1 MRFSKLMTLI
11 VVLSCGAH
19 AQTAEEYAA
28 KVKQD
33 AANAVKSI
41 DLNNSP
47 FEIPESM
54 KEKFR
59 QAAQNKGDFALPDSS
74 NSSMHEMTPAQ
85 REQMKVAI
93 DNVKAKTEE
102 MKAKGWLDAFDKE
115 TVNKQVEQYR
125 ASAQMLSEQS
135 TSSLERALHEH
146 AGLTKEQ
153 ASHFNASADTPKS
166 RQNEANEKAI
176 FISFSMDRETIKNI
190 IYLAKKE
197 GAEVYVNGLHPQH
210 KMVNETMM
218 LLREIVQ
225 GIEEPPIVRFNPTA
239 FKKYDV
245 NSVPTILYRDLDRYI
260 IASGVTSFDWLETEY
275 KNQNES
281 VNYGVTGPV
290 SQVIEKSIIDEMKE
304 RMANYD
310 WKAQRKRT
318 IDSFWSRQDYTPLP
332 RATSTEEWLIDPT
345 ISASKDISTPRGEL
359 IAKQGSVMNPLK
371 GHGVGFTTVI
381 FNATDIKQ
389 VEWVSKKLNEMNTVG
404 QLMLITSQVSKQKGW
419 AHIEALQNQFKQKIF
434 LMPKELASRFQL
446 SALPAVVKTDLQKS
460 MLHVTQFDINE
471 EDK

>member
-1 MRFSKLMTLI
+1 MTFVI
-11 VVLSCGAH
+11 ALSCSAN
-19 AQTAEEYAA
+19 AQNAEEQLS
-28 KVKQD
+28 KVKQE
-33 AANAVKSI
+33 ARNAIDSI

-47 FEIPESM
+47 LEIPESM

-59 QAAQNKGDFALPDSS
+59 QAAQNKGDFALPSSS
-74 NSSMHEMTPAQ
+74 NNVMQELTPEQ
-85 REQMKVAI
+85 RQQMKVAI
-93 DNVKAKTEE
+93 DNIKAKAEE
-102 MKAKGWLDAFDKE
+102 MKAKGWLDPFEEKV
-115 TVNKQVEQYR
+115 VNKHVEQYKQ
-125 ASAQMLSEQS
+125 SAQLLSDHS
-135 TSSLERALHEH
+135 TSSLEHALHEH
-146 AGLTKEQ
+146 AGLSKEQ
-153 ASHFNASADTPKS
+153 ASHFNADPNMPKS

-176 FISFSMDRETIKNI
+176 FISFSMDAKTIKRL

-197 GAEVYVNGLHPQH
+197 GAEVYINGLYPGH
-210 KMVNETMM
+210 KMINETMLM
-218 LLREIVQ
+218 LRKMVE

-245 NSVPTILYRDLDRYI
+245 NSVPAILYRELDRYI

-275 KNQNES
+275 KNQTKS
-281 VNYGVTGPV
+281 VDYGVTGPV

-318 IDSFWSRQDYTPLP
+318 IDSFWSRQTYTPLP

-345 ISASKDISTPRGEL
+345 ITASKDINTPRGEL

-371 GHGVGFTTVI
+371 GHGAGFTTLI
-381 FNATDIKQ
+381 FNATDIQQ
-389 VEWVSKKLNEMNTVG
+389 VEWVSRKLNEMNTVG
-404 QLMLITSQVSKQKGW
+404 QLMLITSEVNKQRGW
-419 AHIEALQNQFKQKIF
+419 KHIEALQNQFKQKIF

-460 MLHVTQFDINE
+460 MLHVKQFNINE
-471 EDK
+471 EQ